1 MLGDDAGENHD
12 GEPPLGDDADE
23 NHDGE
28 PPLGDDA
35 CENHH
40 DGEPPEVG
48 LILFSSSQR
57 RRQGCR
63 DDGEV
68 AERIFLTL
76 RSSEFGGF
84 YKKSTCI
91 VT

>member
-1 MLGDDAGENHD
+1 MLGDDAD
-12 GEPPLGDDADE
+12 GKPPLGDDA
-23 NHDGE
+23 G
-28 PPLGDDA
+28 
-35 CENHH
+35 ENHH

-48 LILFSSSQR
+48 LILLSSSRR

-63 DDGEV
+63 DGGEV
-68 AERIFLTL
+68 AEKIFFGP
-76 RSSEFGGF
+76 RPSEFGVFF